1 MSDYQQTAEAGDHCD
16 HASLDHLGSYQMLAH
31 AGAPSRQEPGIVLV
45 RLLSHP
51 SPSTPSIS
59 RLAVSWE
66 TRRKDRSNNHG
77 CGSGAPTSMIP
88 SFFI

>member
-1 MSDYQQTAEAGDHCD
+1 M
-16 HASLDHLGSYQMLAH
+16 
-31 AGAPSRQEPGIVLV
+31 LV

-66 TRRKDRSNNHG
+66 TRPKDRSNNHG
-77 CGSGAPTSMIP
+77 LRIRRSNEHDSKFLHLTPLPRCTNLFSRCPLG
-88 SFFI
+88 